1 MKTFQTHKRFIDIN
15 AEVTRELVPLLIKT
29 KTMCPSTEYNVSRA
43 REDTCIE
50 NREYEDNP
58 NEINQHNNT
67 ESRNKLYTA
76 YTHIAVDTLEEK
88 IKQIENAD
96 LNRKYLLSWELINEI
111 TGRKT
116 TQKGM
121 IKGKNQK
128 ERLQT

>member
-1 MKTFQTHKRFIDIN
+1 MKTFQTQ
-15 AEVTRELVPLLIKT
+15 
-29 KTMCPSTEYNVSRA
+29 
-43 REDTCIE
+43 
-50 NREYEDNP
+50 
-58 NEINQHNNT
+58 NEFNQHNNT

-76 YTHIAVDTLEEK
+76 YKYISVDTLEEK

-121 IKGKNQK
+121 IKVRTKKNVYK
-128 ERLQT
+128 LGTNTFRIY